1 MPGGKKQDKK
11 IHPSKRRTPRRSP
24 VEGIFLQ
31 SFRRLLKMGREANRI
46 TPGSTLTLRVYRF
59 QRSPNRV
66 FPFDQTRCP
75 RGCRAVR
82 RVDRRDHPDRP
93 ACGIRA
99 GRRPSATDGPPA
111 EFGRY
116 RIVRRLGTGGM
127 GSVYLAHDKQLD
139 RDVALKIPRFGGSD
153 SDVQVQRFYRE
164 ARAMATLRHPNLCVV
179 HDVGQQDGIHFLTM
193 DYVEGKDLADWLRTP
208 RRPTRSMSSRSFG
221 RWPWRWPKH
230 TRRASCIA
238 I

>member
-1 MPGGKKQDKK
+1 MSS
-11 IHPSKRRTPRRSP
+11 PSTKRDAPADAAPSAGLIDAT
-24 VEGIFLQ
+24 
-31 SFRRLLKMGREANRI
+31 
-46 TPGSTLTLRVYRF
+46 TLTGQHVE
-59 QRSPNRV
+59 S
-66 FPFDQTRCP
+66 
-75 RGCRAVR
+75 A
-82 RVDRRDHPDRP
+82 P
-93 ACGIRA
+93 AA
-99 GRRPSATDGPPA
+99 GPSATDGPPA

-193 DYVEGKDLADWLRTP
+193 DYVEGKDLADWLKEPQTADSLDVVAIVRKVALALAEAHQAGIVHRDLKP
-208 RRPTRSMSSRSFG
+208 SNIMLDRRGKPIVMDFG
-221 RWPWRWPKH
+221 LARAA
-230 TRRASCIA
+230 RRARPS
-238 I
+238 